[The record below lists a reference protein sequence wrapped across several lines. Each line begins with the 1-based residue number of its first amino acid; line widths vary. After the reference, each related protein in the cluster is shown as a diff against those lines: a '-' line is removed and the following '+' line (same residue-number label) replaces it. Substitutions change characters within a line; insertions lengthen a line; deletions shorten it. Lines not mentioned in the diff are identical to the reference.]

1 MNHQTLTTV
10 LGGRPYLILNHQ
22 GETIQLE
29 LTKPMHILGRPGGQ
43 ADLVVPNPE
52 KWTILSREH
61 AVLRQEG
68 DDYRIYDGY
77 NNKPSTN
84 GLFLGHTRITLNQGL
99 LLTNGMELRIGQNPK
114 DQIILTYFNP
124 MASQAVAPPSQS
136 SVDLK
141 APKNIPLLIGRDPVN
156 AQLHL
161 DSPIISRRHAIIK
174 TDGSGK
180 YILEDIST
188 NGVFVNNQRV
198 LNPINLNDGDV
209 IKIGPYTLVLRG
221 DRLQILDRGN
231 QIRLD
236 ANNLVREVPSKDKK
250 GENKRLLDQVSL
262 AIEPGQFVALV
273 GGSGTGKSTLMKT
286 LLGISPTTAGKVYL
300 NGDDLRQN
308 FNMYRHQ
315 IGYVPQDDIIHSQL
329 TVTEVLTYAA
339 KLRLPPDTDLEAVVE
354 KTLKDIE
361 MNNFRNNLVT
371 DLSGGQ
377 RKRVSIG
384 VELLADP
391 KLFFLD
397 EPTSGL
403 DPGLDK
409 KMMELLRKLANQ
421 GRTIILVTHATA
433 NIKMCDRIVFM
444 GRGGRLCYFG
454 EPKDAFQFFKI
465 TSGDFADIY
474 NLLEEEAK
482 VKQWAADFRQS
493 SYYQKYIT
501 NYLSSQGDTQN
512 YSQPNSAQQPA
523 KPKQV
528 QASPWRQLSIL
539 TDRYLKL
546 TFRDP
551 VNLGL
556 SLLTAPVGISLMT
569 LALPD
574 NKNPLIGDPEPSL
587 APLALKVLFVFTC
600 AALWVGFSAS
610 LQEIVKEAAIYF
622 RERLVNLGLGAYLG
636 SKAIV
641 LGLLALGQTLL
652 ITATIL
658 LGFKP
663 PEPELMPWPLGL
675 AITTFLS
682 LFTCISLGLLVSAL
696 AKNSSQANSALP
708 LLLLPQII
716 FSGVLFKIEGAAEKI
731 SWLMLSRWSVGAY
744 GSLVNVNAMVPDQD
758 NYIDIN
764 YNEIPLPFKRTPI
777 YDATWDNLAS
787 NWGML
792 LLHTGIYLGLTLLV
806 QKRKDIY

>member
-1 MNHQTLTTV
+1 MNNQIPTTV
-10 LGGRPYLILNHQ
+10 VGSRPYLILDNQ
-22 GETIQLE
+22 GKTIRFE
-29 LTKPMHILGRPGGQ
+29 LTKAMHILGRPGGE
-43 ADLVVPNPE
+43 ADLVVPDPQQW
-52 KWTILSREH
+52 KILSREH
-61 AVLRQEG
+61 AVLRQVG
-68 DDYRIYDGY
+68 NDYHIYDGY
-77 NNKPSTN
+77 KNKPSTN
-84 GLFLGHTRITLNQGL
+84 GLFLDRTRVTLADGL
-99 LLTNGMELRIGQNPK
+99 QLTNRMELRIGQNPK
-114 DQIILTYFNP
+114 DQIILTYYNP
-124 MASQAVAPPSQS
+124 MGNQAVVPPSLS
-136 SVDLK
+136 SISLK
-141 APKNIPLLIGRDPVN
+141 NQPLVIGRDPVN

-161 DSPIISRRHAIIK
+161 ESPIISRRHAIIQPAG
-174 TDGSGK
+174 TGK
-180 YILEDIST
+180 YLLQDVST

-198 LNPINLNDGDV
+198 QDKADLTDGDT

-221 DRLQILDRGN
+221 DRLQILDQGN

-236 ANNLVREVPSKDKK
+236 AENLVREVPDKDEK
-250 GENKRLLDQVSL
+250 GQKKRLLDRINL

-286 LLGISPTTAGKVYL
+286 LLGISPTTEGKVYL

-339 KLRLPPDTDLEAVVE
+339 KLRLPPDIDLKEVVE
-354 KTLKDIE
+354 TTLKDIE
-361 MNNFRNNLVT
+361 MTGLANNLVT
-371 DLSGGQ
+371 TLSGGQ

-409 KMMELLRKLANQ
+409 KMMELLRKLADQ

-433 NIKMCDRIVFM
+433 NIMMCDRIVFM

-454 EPKDAFQFFKI
+454 SPKDAFQFFKI
-465 TSGDFADIY
+465 TTGDFADIY
-474 NLLEEEAK
+474 NQLESKANVEK
-482 VKQWAADFRQS
+482 WADEFIKS
-493 SYYQKYIT
+493 PYYHQYIT
-501 NYLSSQGDTQN
+501 NYLSSQPPNTQN
-512 YSQPNSAQQPA
+512 SSHQNSAKKPA
-523 KPKQV
+523 KPKEV
-528 QASPWRQLSIL
+528 KASPWQQLSIL
-539 TDRYLKL
+539 TNRYLKL
-546 TFRDP
+546 TLRDP
-551 VNLGL
+551 INLGL
-556 SLLTAPVGISLMT
+556 ALLTAPVGIGLMT

-574 NKNPLIGDPEPSL
+574 KNPLIGDPEPSL

-600 AALWVGFSAS
+600 AALWVGFSAA

-652 ITATIL
+652 ITGTIL
-658 LGFKP
+658 LGFKS
-663 PEPELMPWPLGL
+663 PEPELMSWSLGL

-682 LFTCISLGLLVSAL
+682 LFTCISLGLLVSAV
-696 AKNSSQANSALP
+696 AKNSSQANSTLP

-716 FSGVLFKIEGAAEKI
+716 FSGVLFKMEGAAEKI
-731 SWLMLSRWSVGAY
+731 SWFMLSRWSVGAY
-744 GSLVNVNAMVPDQD
+744 GSLVNVNAMVPNAE
-758 NYIDIN
+758 NYIDAN
-764 YNEIPLPFKRTPI
+764 YNPIPLPFEPTPV

-792 LLHTGIYLGLTLLV
+792 LLHTGIYLGLTWWV
-806 QKRKDIY
+806 QKRKDIC

>member
-1 MNHQTLTTV
+1 MNNQIPTTV
-10 LGGRPYLILNHQ
+10 FGSRPYLTLNNQ
-22 GETIQLE
+22 GQTIRLE
-29 LTKPMHILGRPGGQ
+29 LTKPMHILGRPGGD
-43 ADLVVPNPE
+43 ADLLVPDPQQW
-52 KWTILSREH
+52 KILSREH
-61 AVLRQEG
+61 AVLRQVG
-68 DDYRIYDGY
+68 NDYHIYDGY
-77 NNKPSTN
+77 KNKPSTN
-84 GLFLGHTRITLNQGL
+84 GLFLDRTRITFTDGL
-99 LLTNGMELRIGQNPK
+99 ALTNGMELRIGQNPK

-124 MASQAVAPPSQS
+124 MGNQAVVPPSQS
-136 SVDLK
+136 SVDLND
-141 APKNIPLLIGRDPVN
+141 PKNQPLVIGRDPVN

-161 DSPIISRRHAIIK
+161 ESPIISRRHAIIQPAG
-174 TDGSGK
+174 TGK
-180 YILEDIST
+180 YLLQDIST
-188 NGVFVNNQRV
+188 TGVFVNNQRV
-198 LNPINLNDGDV
+198 QDKADLTDGDT

-221 DRLQILDRGN
+221 DRLHILDRGN

-236 ANNLVREVPSKDKK
+236 AENLLRIVYDQKEKK
-250 GENKRLLDQVSL
+250 EIRLLDQVNL

-286 LLGISPTTAGKVYL
+286 LLGISPTTEGKVYL

-315 IGYVPQDDIIHSQL
+315 IGYVPQDDIIYSQL

-339 KLRLPPDTDLEAVVE
+339 KLRLPPDIDLKEVVE

-361 MNNFRNNLVT
+361 MKNLENNLVAT
-371 DLSGGQ
+371 LSGGQ

-409 KMMELLRKLANQ
+409 KIMELLRKLADQ

-433 NIKMCDRIVFM
+433 SIMMCDRIVFM
-444 GRGGRLCYFG
+444 GLGGRLCYFG
-454 EPKDAFQFFKI
+454 EPKNAFQFFKI
-465 TSGDFADIY
+465 TSGNFADIY
-474 NLLEEEAK
+474 NQLENEAN
-482 VKQWAADFRQS
+482 VKKWAADFLKS
-493 SYYQKYIT
+493 PYYHQYIT
-501 NYLSSQGDTQN
+501 NYLSSQPPNTQN
-512 YSQPNSAQQPA
+512 SSHQSSAQKSA

-528 QASPWRQLSIL
+528 KASPWQQLSIL
-539 TDRYLKL
+539 TNRYLKL
-546 TFRDP
+546 ILRDKI
-551 VNLGL
+551 NLGL
-556 SLLTAPVGISLMT
+556 SLLTAPVGIGLMT

-574 NKNPLIGDPEPSL
+574 KNPLIGEPEPSL

-652 ITATIL
+652 ITGTIL
-658 LGFKP
+658 LGFKS
-663 PEPELMPWPLGL
+663 PEPELMSWSLGL

-682 LFTCISLGLLVSAL
+682 LFTCISLGLLVSAV

-716 FSGVLFKIEGAAEKI
+716 FSGVLFKMEGAAEKI
-731 SWLMLSRWSVGAY
+731 SWFMLSRWSVGAY
-744 GSLVNVNAMVPDQD
+744 GSLVNVNAMVPNAE
-758 NYIDIN
+758 NYLDAN
-764 YNEIPLPFKRTPI
+764 LNPIPLPFDPTPI

-792 LLHTGIYLGLTLLV
+792 LLHTGIYLGLTLWV
-806 QKRKDIY
+806 QKRKDIC